1 MLYLFSDDN
10 RSVSF
15 KGHHHLP
22 PGYGLGRFPVVHL
35 QARWLEDQK
44 DQAWIRDALGPRGM
58 SSLVVLGAGDRGP
71 AVMRLKPSKET
82 GGPTMTTIPSGIT
95 GALKAQ
101 CHLPGESRWHGHAF
115 KNLPRRGW
123 SRTPSW
129 GRSFAIQVILQRAAP
144 LLAKARRYFYP
155 NHADTSQHLL
165 TARQRGSLHVV
176 QS

>member
-71 AVMRLKPSKET
+71 AVMRLKPIKET
-82 GGPTMTTIPSGIT
+82 GGPTMTIPSGIT

-115 KNLPRRGW
+115 KNLPRWGW